1 MRIRELD
8 LPGIARLAPMAG
20 ISNAPFRLLARECG
34 SAFTTSEEIDA
45 ISLIRGSPTA
55 HDIVRRYP
63 GERPIAYQLLGS
75 DASLLVQAAELVQ
88 EAGADMVDLNM
99 GCPVPKIT
107 RQGKGAALMRDITAT
122 SRILRALR
130 AAVRVPLTI
139 KIRGGWDDEHLNA
152 VEVARMA
159 EDEGVD
165 AITVHPRTRSQRFHG
180 RAPWQI
186 IADVVAAVRLPVT
199 GNGDVTSMAEARR
212 MMSETGCAAVMIGRA
227 ALGRPWVFDERFE
240 TLEPAAQWAERARII
255 ERHLALIEEHFAS
268 NPRYA
273 LNQVRKHLGW
283 YVPAGMPYANRAQNA
298 VHMARSTAEAKAAF
312 WEWWHAVTP
321 SATPEA
327 PPARGRH
334 RDPALA

>member
-8 LPGIARLAPMAG
+8 LPGVARLAPMAG
-20 ISNAPFRLLARECG
+20 ISNAPFRLLTRECG

-45 ISLIRGSPTA
+45 ISLVRGSAAA
-55 HDIVRRYP
+55 HDIVRMYP

-75 DASLLVQAAELVQ
+75 DADLLARAAELVQ
-88 EAGADMVDLNM
+88 EAGADIVDLNM

-107 RQGKGAALMRDITAT
+107 RQGKGAALMRDVPATA
-122 SRILRALR
+122 RIIRTLRN
-130 AAVRVPLTI
+130 AVRVPLTV

-165 AITVHPRTRSQRFHG
+165 AIAVHPRTRSQRFHG

-186 IADVVAAVRLPVT
+186 IADVVAAVRVPVT
-199 GNGDVTSMAEARR
+199 GNGDITSMAEARR
-212 MMSETGCAAVMIGRA
+212 MMAETGCAAVMIGRG

-240 TLEPAAQWAERARII
+240 TLDPAARWRERARII
-255 ERHLALIEEHFAS
+255 RRHLALIEDHFAA

-273 LNQVRKHLGW
+273 LNQMRKHLGW
-283 YVPAGMPYANRAQNA
+283 YVPSGMPYANRAQNA
-298 VHMARSTAEAKAAF
+298 VHMARTPEEAKAAF
-312 WEWWHAVTP
+312 WEWWDA
-321 SATPEA
+321 AA
-327 PPARGRH
+327 PPAAPDDSPAPLRRKE
-334 RDPALA
+334 PALA